1 MTAEATPPRF
11 RGPVEDRD
19 WPQRLPARV
28 VDPGPPTRMH
38 GYEYAQ
44 DLAQHHSYAELVLT
58 ALRGSAPSDEEGR
71 LFEAVMAFLLP
82 ITMAEAPTHCAT
94 LVRRCGAP
102 NTTALAAGAAALSS
116 QARELVASKADL
128 LAWLEGDRSTPLP
141 ATCQRSPSVLDELV
155 SGFMARVG
163 PTPLL
168 PEAFVSLEPTADALL
183 IVAAHACGLRRAAQL
198 EALLVCARLP
208 AVAAEVDAQRPGEL
222 QDYPIDT
229 PHYEYVPPARWDN
242 ARADSHEPESQP

>member
-1 MTAEATPPRF
+1 M
-11 RGPVEDRD
+11 EDRE

-28 VDPGPPTRMH
+28 LDPGPPTRMH
-38 GYEYAQ
+38 GYAYAQ

-58 ALRGSAPSDEEGR
+58 ALRGSTPSEEEGR

-102 NTTALAAGAAALSS
+102 NTTALAAGAAALST
-116 QARELVASKADL
+116 QARELVARHAEL
-128 LAWLEGDRSTPLP
+128 LAWLDGDRSTELP
-141 ATCQRSPSVLDELV
+141 AAYRRPPSTHDELV
-155 SGFMARVG
+155 AGFVARAG
-163 PTPLL
+163 ARL
-168 PEAFVSLEPTADALL
+168 PDGLVALEPTADALL
-183 IVAAHACGLRRAAQL
+183 IMAAHACGLRRAGQI

-229 PHYEYVPPARWDN
+229 PHFEYVPPARWD
-242 ARADSHEPESQP
+242 RAAGASTHEPEPSR